1 MLAAAT
7 GELRVLFAVGAYTGL
22 RLGDCAT
29 LRWDAVDMAA
39 RTLTV
44 TPRKTARR
52 RMALPV
58 TISLHPSLHAVL
70 GETPQGM
77 RHGAVMPQT
86 ASDYVRDSA

>member
-58 TISLHPSLHAVL
+58 TIPLHPSLHAVL